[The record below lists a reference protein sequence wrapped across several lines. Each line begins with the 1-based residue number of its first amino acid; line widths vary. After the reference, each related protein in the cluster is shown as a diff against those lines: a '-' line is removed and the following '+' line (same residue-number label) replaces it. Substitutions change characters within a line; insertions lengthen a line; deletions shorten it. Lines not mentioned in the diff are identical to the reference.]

1 MKERAGLGLWLCGCN
16 GQWWHLV
23 AFSPCCWQCRAPSPP
38 PPEGPFLTGTGPFC
52 PSLLPPQGRDE
63 WVLGWKQKT
72 KPKTLGLRLSLFFFF
87 KEHLISWQS
96 GGPGVAGG
104 AAGSAR
110 RRHGRVGCAFRKERE
125 TTKKQ
130 PASPSLR
137 ALCFPGWSLG
147 RDTVSRLHR
156 VPSAPTRAK
165 GEEKAAETRG
175 HREEPTGRNSAQQSQ
190 VLLLLS
196 STGGAAQSQ
205 RAQDT
210 RDPKPRM
217 FTKQEHKE
225 QHNAG

>member
-1 MKERAGLGLWLCGCN
+1 MAKWWPWRGRRCCRQCSEKARESRLC
-16 GQWWHLV
+16 V
-23 AFSPCCWQCRAPSPP
+23 
-38 PPEGPFLTGTGPFC
+38 
-52 PSLLPPQGRDE
+52 
-63 WVLGWKQKT
+63 
-72 KPKTLGLRLSLFFFF
+72 PKG
-87 KEHLISWQS
+87 
-96 GGPGVAGG
+96 
-104 AAGSAR
+104 
-110 RRHGRVGCAFRKERE
+110 KERE

-147 RDTVSRLHR
+147 RDAVSRLHR

-165 GEEKAAETRG
+165 GDEKAAETRG

-225 QHNAG
+225 QHNAGRRDNPQKMAASEAKPPHGTFPGSQPAASARNHLPWQSSCTSATETKGPPFDPTG

>member
-1 MKERAGLGLWLCGCN
+1 MAKWWPWRGRRCCRQCSEKARESRLC
-16 GQWWHLV
+16 V
-23 AFSPCCWQCRAPSPP
+23 
-38 PPEGPFLTGTGPFC
+38 
-52 PSLLPPQGRDE
+52 
-63 WVLGWKQKT
+63 
-72 KPKTLGLRLSLFFFF
+72 PKG
-87 KEHLISWQS
+87 
-96 GGPGVAGG
+96 
-104 AAGSAR
+104 
-110 RRHGRVGCAFRKERE
+110 KERE

-147 RDTVSRLHR
+147 RDAVSRLHR

-165 GEEKAAETRG
+165 GEDKAAETRG

-196 STGGAAQSQ
+196 STGGTAQSQ

>member
-1 MKERAGLGLWLCGCN
+1 MVALAWQAVLQAVLG
-16 GQWWHLV
+16 
-23 AFSPCCWQCRAPSPP
+23 
-38 PPEGPFLTGTGPFC
+38 EGTGESAVRSERKGKGNNQETTSQPLAES
-52 PSLLPPQGRDE
+52 SLLPGMEPGQGRGE
-63 WVLGWKQKT
+63 PVT
-72 KPKTLGLRLSLFFFF
+72 P
-87 KEHLISWQS
+87 
-96 GGPGVAGG
+96 
-104 AAGSAR
+104 
-110 RRHGRVGCAFRKERE
+110 
-125 TTKKQ
+125 
-130 PASPSLR
+130 
-137 ALCFPGWSLG
+137 
-147 RDTVSRLHR
+147 

-196 STGGAAQSQ
+196 STGGTAQSQ